1 LESNLNTF
9 RILVDADAA
18 PVKQEVFRV
27 ALRYGIKVILVANS
41 PINIQAEDWL
51 ESVIVSGQFDAADDW
66 IVEHVQKNDI
76 VVTGDI
82 PLAARCLKKGSRV
95 LDHRGRIFTENSIG
109 NLLATR
115 DLMSHLRDMGVN
127 TAGPKAFEKKDRSR
141 FLQSLD
147 TVIQSIR
154 NDK

>member
-1 LESNLNTF
+1 LEVALNMF

-41 PINIQAEDWL
+41 PVNIPEEDWL
-51 ESVIVSGQFDAADDW
+51 ESVVVSSQFDAADDW

-82 PLAARCLKKGSRV
+82 PLAGRCIKKGARV
-95 LDHRGRIFTENSIG
+95 LDHRGRIFTENSICD
-109 NLLATR
+109 LLATR
-115 DLMSHLRDMGVN
+115 DLMAHLREIGVG
-127 TAGPKAFEKKDRSR
+127 TGGPKAFEKKDRSR

-147 TVIQSIR
+147 TIIQAIL
-154 NDK
+154 NGK

>member
-1 LESNLNTF
+1 MF

-41 PINIQAEDWL
+41 PINIQEEDWL
-51 ESVIVSGQFDAADDW
+51 ELVVVSGQFDAADDW
-66 IVEHVQKNDI
+66 ILKHVQKNDI

-82 PLAARCLKKGSRV
+82 PLAARCLKKVARV
-95 LDHRGRIFTENSIG
+95 LDYRGLIFTENSIG
-109 NLLATR
+109 NMLATR
-115 DLMSHLRDMGVN
+115 DLMAHLRNIGVN
-127 TAGPKAFEKKDRSR
+127 TSGPKVFVKKDRSR

-147 TVIQSIR
+147 TIIQSIR
-154 NDK
+154 NGK